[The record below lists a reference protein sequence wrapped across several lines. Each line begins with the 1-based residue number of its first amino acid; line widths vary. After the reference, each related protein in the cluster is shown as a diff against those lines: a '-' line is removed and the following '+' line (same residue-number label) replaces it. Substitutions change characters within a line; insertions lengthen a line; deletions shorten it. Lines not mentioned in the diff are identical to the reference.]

1 MSLLPKCPVSATSP
15 SPAETEILPDDCL
28 PHESN
33 GTLSGPQSGGTMR
46 HKIDVLFE
54 MQGRKVATTY
64 DTRSED
70 HLDLV
75 SYVVAT
81 FLLCISKSTSIL
93 CRQMQRRKVDRRRN
107 LDRRRGATPWS
118 PGRKCSESGRGK
130 WEDSTSLPGGVSRAV
145 RGRIRNESCHTT
157 FHCEVLQWMALSRP
171 KKKSKKFYRF
181 SRFLAISMGSQAVH
195 TICDTL
201 KRPPKGSKRWVF
213 KHTSHYGHYSKR
225 GLQYSTWWFVCKR
238 L

>member
-54 MQGRKVATTY
+54 
-64 DTRSED
+64 
-70 HLDLV
+70 
-75 SYVVAT
+75 
-81 FLLCISKSTSIL
+81 
-93 CRQMQRRKVDRRRN
+93 MQRRKVDRRRN